1 MDTLSPTRE
10 RIAQAAY
17 GVDEPEISQSTQRR
31 AYIVRDIW
39 SDLYRR
45 EQITA
50 EERDAGQKFSAHL
63 ELAYRGR
70 SITPSYG
77 QRHAEGTPISQLSGH
92 AAQTD
97 AARVV
102 DYVKLHKAARD
113 ALSPTSR
120 LAILLACEGKSLGEI
135 GKMLRSG
142 ADKNQA
148 PSIAAAYIK
157 IALELLTSHYGMVRQ
172 HDT

>member
-10 RIAQAAY
+10 RIERAEF
-17 GVDEPEISQSTQRR
+17 GVDAPSVDQKTERR

-39 SDLYRR
+39 SDLHRR
-45 EQITA
+45 DQITA
-50 EERDAGQKFSAHL
+50 EERDAGQKFAAHL

-113 ALSPTSR
+113 ALPATAR
-120 LAILLACEGKSLGEI
+120 LAMLMACEGKTPQQI
-135 GKMLRSG
+135 GGVIGGFKDRNRATVCACAHL
-142 ADKNQA
+142 KT
-148 PSIAAAYIK
+148 
-157 IALELLTSHYGMVRQ
+157 ALELLSSHYSPQRPRGP
-172 HDT
+172 